1 MACAP
6 AEQGAAGDGEG
17 NVQIEG
23 NVTVNFSYHE
33 AGEHKQALV
42 KLVTCER
49 CAEKLYYKRRKDA
62 ERSESKEKK
71 RQRRKR
77 NRSSSE
83 DDIEEEE
90 RRKGKKNKSKLEGC
104 EREGKDD
111 ENFDEFMEGMF
122 PGKAR
127 DKRKIKGFKHKT
139 HHMELP
145 VGHVVAGVFFLLI
158 CLWHS
163 FNNIKLFRLNPNT
176 FSSSHGSLSPSSAL
190 HNSSIMIVRQ
200 LVIGPK
206 RHQPFDPDA
215 PLHRPLRSLS
225 SCFSYI
231 FTLRQHELGRTIS
244 FALSVCHFRFPHH
257 HSNGYC
263 HATKEQIDGV
273 YSEKVDYSS
282 PV

>member
-1 MACAP
+1 MIFRALDWKLRHKLACAP

-42 KLVTCER
+42 KLVTLKLDNPLFYFFNVTR

-127 DKRKIKGFKHKT
+127 PRAAATAKGLTF
-139 HHMELP
+139 L
-145 VGHVVAGVFFLLI
+145 ALAAAFAQQLFLLH
-158 CLWHS
+158 LHS
-163 FNNIKLFRLNPNT
+163 
-176 FSSSHGSLSPSSAL
+176 
-190 HNSSIMIVRQ
+190 
-200 LVIGPK
+200 
-206 RHQPFDPDA
+206 
-215 PLHRPLRSLS
+215 
-225 SCFSYI
+225 
-231 FTLRQHELGRTIS
+231 
-244 FALSVCHFRFPHH
+244 
-257 HSNGYC
+257 
-263 HATKEQIDGV
+263 ATT
-273 YSEKVDYSS
+273 
-282 PV
+282 

>member
-1 MACAP
+1 MENTRKALDWKLRHKLACAP

-17 NVQIEG
+17 NFMCGSKQCHEIEG
-23 NVTVNFSYHE
+23 LLNLQVNFSYHE

-71 RQRRKR
+71 RQKRKR

-122 PGKAR
+122 PGK
-127 DKRKIKGFKHKT
+127 
-139 HHMELP
+139 
-145 VGHVVAGVFFLLI
+145 
-158 CLWHS
+158 
-163 FNNIKLFRLNPNT
+163 
-176 FSSSHGSLSPSSAL
+176 
-190 HNSSIMIVRQ
+190 
-200 LVIGPK
+200 
-206 RHQPFDPDA
+206 
-215 PLHRPLRSLS
+215 
-225 SCFSYI
+225 
-231 FTLRQHELGRTIS
+231 
-244 FALSVCHFRFPHH
+244 VCHFRFPHH

-282 PV
+282 PEKSHHFASFFIFG